1 MYHAI
6 LSQDT
11 PKTYISKS
19 LERNR
24 RGHPSGQCNLS
35 TCTSI
40 GDLSTLSTAATQ
52 ISFILNL
59 AIDSA
64 ICVRVMLAATTLN
77 WP

>member
-24 RGHPSGQCNLS
+24 RGHPSGQRSNLS

-40 GDLSTLSTAATQ
+40 GDLSSLSTAATQ

-59 AIDSA
+59 AIESA
-64 ICVRVMLAATTLN
+64 ICVRDASSY
-77 WP
+77 